1 MLLLLLKA
9 PECSPEWKVSIF
21 VSFICVY
28 TRSLCKI
35 YIMGTVFAPVAFAP
49 AVMLMSVLR
58 GKKDVGVVIK
68 VTNQQTLK

>member
-1 MLLLLLKA
+1 M
-9 PECSPEWKVSIF
+9 C
-21 VSFICVY
+21 

-35 YIMGTVFAPVAFAP
+35 YIVGTVLAPVAFAP

-58 GKKDVGVVIK
+58 GKKDVGIVIK

>member
-1 MLLLLLKA
+1 MLLLLKA
-9 PECSPEWKVSIF
+9 PECSPEWKVSILF
-21 VSFICVY
+21 HLYVCILGHCVK
-28 TRSLCKI
+28 SISC
-35 YIMGTVFAPVAFAP
+35 GTVSAPVAFAP